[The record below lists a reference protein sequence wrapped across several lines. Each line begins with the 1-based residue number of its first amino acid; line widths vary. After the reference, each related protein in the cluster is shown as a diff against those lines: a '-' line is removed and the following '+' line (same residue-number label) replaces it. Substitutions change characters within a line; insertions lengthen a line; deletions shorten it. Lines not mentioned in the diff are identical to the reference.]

1 MTFVYLDGMGD
12 QQLTQYLDRHC
23 HFRFRGGKQAYGV
36 IWETENGLVFSS
48 KELHDRFRK
57 DQSNVHADDLLFIDR
72 DDVILAEV
80 ID

>member
-1 MTFVYLDGMGD
+1 
-12 QQLTQYLDRHC
+12 
-23 HFRFRGGKQAYGV
+23 
-36 IWETENGLVFSS
+36 
-48 KELHDRFRK
+48 LHDRFRK